1 MSEFPGGT
9 TPRTPRL
16 RARWQEPPSYRA
28 RASLA
33 GGATPRI
40 PRLRARWPGL
50 PSYRARASLAG
61 GATPRLPGPGES
73 PGELVGGTEP
83 AAYVRADLRFLR
95 NELRLVFFRRRNQLL
110 LGVVA
115 LFPLLIGIGLK
126 AAAPHP
132 QGGGNG
138 TGASAFFNQ
147 LAGNGV
153 FLTFTALTLLLILV
167 LPVAVAV
174 ISGDSVAGEAGY
186 GTLRYLLAVP
196 AGRTRLLIVKYL
208 TIVAFAVAATFAVS
222 VVALLTGVAL
232 FPVGPVTL
240 LSGTTVSLAAGL
252 VRVLLVTL
260 YVCAAMAAVGA
271 IGLAVST
278 FTEHAIGAIAA
289 VMILI
294 VASEVVDQIPQFA
307 TIAPYLPTHWWDM
320 FDSLLRVPA
329 DTTTLWHALV
339 SFGVYAG
346 LFWLIAWARFTSG
359 DVTS

>member
-1 MSEFPGGT
+1 MSSVE
-9 TPRTPRL
+9 
-16 RARWQEPPSYRA
+16 
-28 RASLA
+28 LA
-33 GGATPRI
+33 VPA
-40 PRLRARWPGL
+40 A
-50 PSYRARASLAG
+50 
-61 GATPRLPGPGES
+61 
-73 PGELVGGTEP
+73 GELADGGEP
-83 AAYVRADLRFLR
+83 AGYVRGNLRFFR

-126 AAAPHP
+126 AAQPHGG
-132 QGGGNG
+132 GGGNG
-138 TGASAFFNQ
+138 PGSGAGAFFNQ

-208 TIVAFAVAATFAVS
+208 TIVAFATAAVFAVS
-222 VVALLTGVAL
+222 VVALLVGVIL

-240 LSGTTVSLAAGL
+240 LSGTTVSLADGL
-252 VRVLLVTL
+252 LRVFLVTL
-260 YVCAAMAAVGA
+260 YICAAMAAVGA
-271 IGLAVST
+271 IGLAIST

-289 VMILI
+289 TMILV

-307 TIAPYLPTHWWDM
+307 TVAPYLPTHWWNM
-320 FDSLLRVPA
+320 FDSLLRMPV
-329 DTTTLWHALV
+329 DTTTLWHGLL